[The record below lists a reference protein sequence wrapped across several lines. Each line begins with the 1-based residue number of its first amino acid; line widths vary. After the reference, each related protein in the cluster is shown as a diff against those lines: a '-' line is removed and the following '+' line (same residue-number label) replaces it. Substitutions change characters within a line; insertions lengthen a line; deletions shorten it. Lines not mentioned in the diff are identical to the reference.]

1 MTTSVQSAGTA
12 QSVVQPTKTDRD
24 KASVDYDSFLKLL
37 VAQMK
42 NQDPT
47 SPNDSNEYLAQ
58 LAAFSN
64 VEQSIKTNER
74 LDALIAQGSMAQAGG
89 LVGLSYS
96 DSRQAGR
103 VEAVIL
109 ADDGMQLRLDN
120 GAMVR
125 PGAGS
130 VFTR

>member
-1 MTTSVQSAGTA
+1 MTVSNIQSAGA
-12 QSVVQPTKTDRD
+12 AIAPVQRDRE

-58 LAAFSN
+58 LAAFSS

-74 LDALIAQGSMAQAGG
+74 LDALLSQGAVSQAGG
-89 LVGLSYS
+89 LVGLSYADARHS
-96 DSRQAGR
+96 GR
-103 VEAVIL
+103 IEAVIL
-109 ADDGMQLRLDN
+109 ADAGLQIRLDN
-120 GAMVR
+120 GALVT
-125 PGAGS
+125 PGSGAI
-130 VFTR
+130 FTR

>member
-1 MTTSVQSAGTA
+1 MTTILAGTGA
-12 QSVVQPTKTDRD
+12 SQGIVQPTKTDRD

-47 SPNDSNEYLAQ
+47 SPNDSQEYLAQ

-89 LVGLSYS
+89 LVGLNYS
-96 DSRQAGR
+96 DGRQSGR
-103 VEAVIL
+103 IEAVIL
-109 ADDGMQLRLDN
+109 DDGGMQLRLTG
-120 GAMVR
+120 GATVR
-125 PGAGS
+125 PGTGS
-130 VFTR
+130 VFTL